1 MREGS
6 SRRKLLLQQKSKRQ
20 AAQTGCDKNGQV
32 ERKNHRVN
40 RANACKQIGYA
51 FTYGTVPTTPHLHD
65 RTEGNPRYK
74 KPGQVDQGLAN
85 RIDLM
90 PMDQAGQG
98 EQRRGKRKTM
108 ETRAGASLFWDSP
121 LAYILMPMT

>member
-1 MREGS
+1 M
-6 SRRKLLLQQKSKRQ
+6 
-20 AAQTGCDKNGQV
+20 
-32 ERKNHRVN
+32 
-40 RANACKQIGYA
+40 GYSFA
-51 FTYGTVPTTPHLHD
+51 DSAVPTAPHLLD
-65 RTEGNPRYK
+65 RAEGNPRGK
-74 KPGQVDQGLAN
+74 HPRQVNQGLTN